1 MAIKR
6 KSHKT
11 KSVTIHR
18 PKRTSSPMRRKS
30 RKSGLSAVGKAKL
43 MPTLKAAAGGAVGG
57 YAASLINPML
67 PAKFGNLGRIGIGVG
82 IGAVANMFLN
92 SPNVGSGIVG
102 AMVALNNIKTGL
114 SEEEL
119 AEYAGYDSLSE
130 EPMFLSEDGMEL
142 TMDEDGNYYYQG
154 E

>member
-1 MAIKR
+1 MARKR

-11 KSVTIHR
+11 RSITIHR
-18 PKRTSSPMRRKS
+18 PAKTHVKRR
-30 RKSGLSAVGKAKL
+30 RKSGLSAKMSKTQL

-67 PAKFGNLGRIGIGVG
+67 PTKLGSLGRIGIGVG
-82 IGAVANMFLN
+82 IGAIANMFLN
-92 SPNVGSGIVG
+92 APNVGSGVVG
-102 AMVALNNIKTGL
+102 AMVALNNIKTTL

-130 EPMFLSEDGMEL
+130 EPMYLSEDGIEL
-142 TMDEDGNYYYQG
+142 SMDEDGNYYYQG